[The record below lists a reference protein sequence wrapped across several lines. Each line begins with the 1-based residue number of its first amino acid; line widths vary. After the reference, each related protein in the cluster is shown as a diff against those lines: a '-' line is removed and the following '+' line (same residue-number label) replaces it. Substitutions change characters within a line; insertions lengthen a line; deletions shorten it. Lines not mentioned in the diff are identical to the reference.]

1 MLHTP
6 DNLFGLDLVILSP
19 SSGWCGPGEEAF
31 LYERRK
37 NELEFIIK
45 TTAHRGWGGGEELN
59 VSVSP
64 AGFSLTTQALYI
76 EAEPSFGIG

>member
-1 MLHTP
+1 MLHTL

-19 SSGWCGPGEEAF
+19 SSRWCGPGEEAF

-37 NELEFIIK
+37 NEPEFIIK
-45 TTAHRGWGGGEELN
+45 TTAHRGRGGKELN

>member
-1 MLHTP
+1 ML
-6 DNLFGLDLVILSP
+6 
-19 SSGWCGPGEEAF
+19 

-45 TTAHRGWGGGEELN
+45 TTAHRRGGGRELN

-64 AGFSLTTQALYI
+64 ATFSLSAPAPTLRKSQALGLGSDQI
-76 EAEPSFGIG
+76 A